1 MYFYHAGKTK
11 KILASI
17 MIGKLIYNRLV
28 TDSTIV
34 ALVGDKIYPDITPQ
48 DVQYPFVV
56 YTIINSLPVDFKD
69 GQSNLEEINVQLDVY
84 TKSYDDTQDLA
95 NKIRNRLDRFAGTVE
110 GVEVQTIK
118 YMSSDSQVYN
128 ADLNVYW
135 MSVDFMAKM
144 KR

>member
-1 MYFYHAGKTK
+1 
-11 KILASI
+11 
-17 MIGKLIYNRLV
+17 MIGKVIYGRLTTDAAV
-28 TDSTIV
+28 TGICG
-34 ALVGDKIYPDITPQ
+34 LNIFPDIAPQ
-48 DVQYPFVV
+48 NVQYPFMV

-69 GQSNLEEINVQLDVY
+69 GQSNLEEITLQIDVY
-84 TKSYDDTQDLA
+84 TNNYETTQTLA
-95 NKIRNRLDRFAGTVE
+95 NNVRNRLDRFVGTVN
-110 GVEVQTIK
+110 GIAVQTLK

>member
-1 MYFYHAGKTK
+1 
-11 KILASI
+11 
-17 MIGKLIYNRLV
+17 MIGKVIYGRLTTDAAV
-28 TDSTIV
+28 TGICG
-34 ALVGDKIYPDITPQ
+34 LNIFPDIAPQ
-48 DVQYPFVV
+48 NVQYPFMV

-69 GQSNLEEINVQLDVY
+69 GQSNLEEITLQIDVY
-84 TKSYDDTQDLA
+84 TNNYETTQTLA
-95 NKIRNRLDRFAGTVE
+95 NNVRNRLDRFVGTVN
-110 GVEVQTIK
+110 GVAVQTLK